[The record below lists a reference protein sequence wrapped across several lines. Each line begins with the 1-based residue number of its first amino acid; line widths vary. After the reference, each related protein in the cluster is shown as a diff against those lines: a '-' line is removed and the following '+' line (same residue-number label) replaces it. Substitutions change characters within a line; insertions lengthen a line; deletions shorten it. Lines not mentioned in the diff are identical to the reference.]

1 MLRIDDI
8 IFSLDILEEKFA
20 CDLPKCLGSCCREG
34 DAGAPLSDGEAEIL
48 QEIWPEVKPYLRP
61 EGIKAIEEAGTSV
74 KDFDL
79 ENVTPL
85 IEGKECAYALINN
98 GILSCAIEQ
107 AWSDGKIVFQ
117 KPLSCH
123 LFPARVKKFTDFRA
137 VNYSEQPVC
146 ASARKRGRKK
156 EVYVYEFL
164 KAPLIRA
171 FGEKMYRELCV
182 AAAELRKKKKR

>member
-20 CDLPKCLGSCCREG
+20 CDLPKCLGNCCREG
-34 DAGAPLSDGEAEIL
+34 DAGAPLSDDEALIL

-85 IEGKECAYALINN
+85 IEGKECAYSLINN

-107 AWSDGKIVFQ
+107 AWSDGKIAFQ

-164 KAPLIRA
+164 KTPLIRA
-171 FGEKMYRELCV
+171 FGEKMYGELCV